1 MKRIIAT
8 ILAGSICLSLCACGG
23 NRTVDTEGTVYQQ
36 ETAAKTENSGAVKK
50 EDEAKKE
57 KELTPIS
64 IGDKITLDFAEITVD
79 ESGIKENI
87 QQSITTGN
95 ITYTTGAQAVS
106 GSKYVY
112 MRGTLKN
119 TSQSEIS
126 SVNIGGTVVLDG
138 YTYNIESISIIE
150 ANGSSTWRIAPL
162 TTYTY
167 TVYAKV
173 PNEIADN
180 HQSCVL
186 NLCFEENFESGF
198 RKDISEY
205 KYGYTLNIQ

>member
-1 MKRIIAT
+1 M
-8 ILAGSICLSLCACGG
+8 
-23 NRTVDTEGTVYQQ
+23 
-36 ETAAKTENSGAVKK
+36 
-50 EDEAKKE
+50 
-57 KELTPIS
+57 
-64 IGDKITLDFAEITVD
+64 
-79 ESGIKENI
+79 
-87 QQSITTGN
+87 
-95 ITYTTGAQAVS
+95 S

-167 TVYAKV
+167 TVCAKV

-186 NLCFEENFESGF
+186 NLCFDENFESGF